1 MKSRE
6 RFLCACRGEQ
16 VDRPPVWMMRQA
28 GRSLPE
34 YRALREK
41 HGFWE
46 VMTTPELAAEVTLQP
61 VRRFPIDAAI
71 LFCDILVIPAALGME
86 VQFTPKLSVSPVVR
100 DRSDVDSLKPA
111 GALESLAYVGN
122 SLRAIR
128 EEAGEDMT
136 VLGFAGAPYT
146 IASYMVE
153 GGSSKSFHKLKGL
166 MYNSPDTYDS
176 MIDKVVDLTA
186 DYLEMQLE
194 SGADAVQLFDSW
206 AGELNITDYRRFAL
220 PAVQRI
226 IERVSRKGAPV
237 IYFLNGVGNLL
248 EAANEC
254 GAQVLGIDWRVDLA
268 TVRKR
273 LGDSLVVQGNL
284 DPAVLFAPSDVI
296 KKKTNA
302 MLNQTGGRG
311 HIANLGHGVM
321 PDTPISGIETFLAAI
336 AQWAEENQ

>member
-1 MKSRE
+1 MKPRE
-6 RFLCACRGEQ
+6 RFLCACRGET
-16 VDRPPVWMMRQA
+16 VDRPPVWLMRQA

-71 LFCDILVIPAALGME
+71 LFCDILVIPAALGMD
-86 VQFTPKLSVSPVVR
+86 VQFTPKLAVSPIIR
-100 DRSDVDSLKPA
+100 DRSDVDGLKPT

-128 EEAGEDMT
+128 AEAGEDMT
-136 VLGFAGAPYT
+136 ILGFAGAPYT
-146 IASYMVE
+146 IASYMAE
-153 GGSSKSFHKLKGL
+153 GGSSKSFHKLKGF
-166 MYNSPDTYDS
+166 MYNSPDAYDA

-206 AGELNITDYRRFAL
+206 AGELNVEDYRRFAL

-226 IERVSRKGAPV
+226 IERVSKKGAPV

-254 GAQVLGIDWRVDLA
+254 GAQVLGIDWRVDLGV
-268 TVRKR
+268 VRHR
-273 LGDSLVVQGNL
+273 LGDSRVVQGNL
-284 DPAVLFAPSDVI
+284 DPAVLFATPEVI
-296 KKKTNA
+296 KEKTYS

-321 PDTPISGIETFLAAI
+321 PDTPLEGIETFLASI
-336 AQWAEENQ
+336 SKWAEENL